1 MLISY
6 RLPQVEE
13 EFQQLLVT
21 EATWPAPLPSPK
33 NLYARFFD
41 LMGQVFHNIVCT
53 SCGCIDHRQVP
64 HKIVLILY
72 PPSPFPTVRGGV
84 NFKKNLNPPPPPPK
98 IFPSPCLVPPPT
110 PAAPPQFFHLQLP
123 LSLANF

>member
-6 RLPQVEE
+6 RLPELEE

-53 SCGCIDHRQVP
+53 SCGCIDHGPDSREHVP
-64 HKIVLILY
+64 ITY
-72 PPSPFPTVRGGV
+72 DP
-84 NFKKNLNPPPPPPK
+84 
-98 IFPSPCLVPPPT
+98 
-110 PAAPPQFFHLQLP
+110 LP
-123 LSLANF
+123 LLTVLVGVKF